1 LEKITANNK
10 VRSLSDLRLG
20 ETAVLERLDLEE
32 EDSQRLMEL
41 GFLPGTKILVRRPA
55 PGGDPMVFQVEG
67 SEIAIRR
74 ETARRLKIRSDDLK

>member
-1 LEKITANNK
+1 VEKFPGHKK

-20 ETAVLERLDLEE
+20 ETAVLEHIDLEE

-74 ETARRLKIRSDDLK
+74 ETARCLKIRSDNLK